1 MRHPVSGSEGARQRP
16 PLPPSRHGGA
26 GWPRQAGWRKGP
38 PATKA
43 GDRPPAAFMGL
54 GAGRGL
60 TSALLC
66 SPQLPTQMPPVAGH
80 QGIRPSR
87 PHEGTALLPREAG
100 ASCGHPAALPRRCPT
115 PLAAAP
121 GRQLWLRWPPAVRR
135 LLCLAAWL
143 GALPLV
149 TRRSW
154 AQTPARHSRF
164 CSRGL
169 SACLSC
175 QPLQHHLA
183 GTLAGTRDHVPP
195 SRPPTKLAQLF
206 HLRASA
212 QLRPW
217 LPCSAN
223 PCLALVSGV
232 NPPAWRAALR
242 HSPTQCPGSG
252 TPRGCPSRSGCRR
265 SCRSSRTC
273 WTCRCCICGGSL
285 CRAGLSA
292 CLPGPAAA
300 SVLPPWTSLLG
311 PRCLLRPI
319 QQAPGRVVQP
329 MTPMVPSLNQGR
341 EEGGESGGAACWV
354 WPRGG
359 SGRWSRR
366 STWTSLP

>member
-1 MRHPVSGSEGARQRP
+1 
-16 PLPPSRHGGA
+16 
-26 GWPRQAGWRKGP
+26 
-38 PATKA
+38 
-43 GDRPPAAFMGL
+43 MGL

-87 PHEGTALLPREAG
+87 AHGGAALLPREAG

-121 GRQLWLRWPPAVRR
+121 GRQLWLQWPPAVRR
-135 LLCLAAWL
+135 LLCLAVWL
-143 GALPLV
+143 GASPLV

-154 AQTPARHSRF
+154 AQTRARHSRF
-164 CSRGL
+164 CRRGL
-169 SACLSC
+169 LACLSC
-175 QPLQHHLA
+175 QPFQHHLA
-183 GTLAGTRDHVPP
+183 RTRDHVPP

-217 LPCSAN
+217 LPCSAD
-223 PCLALVSGV
+223 PCLALGSGV
-232 NPPAWRAALR
+232 NPPAWRAAPR

-285 CRAGLSA
+285 RRAGPSA
-292 CLPGPAAA
+292 CLPDPNCSLNPPSPGPA
-300 SVLPPWTSLLG
+300 LLG
-311 PRCLLRPI
+311 PRCPLQPI

-329 MTPMVPSLNQGR
+329 MTPMAPSLNQGR

-354 WPRGG
+354 WPRDG
-359 SGRWSRR
+359 SSRWPKR
-366 STWTSLP
+366 STRTSLP